1 MKEIRST
8 GAIAPVTPVSGRKLT
23 PCRCIRQLRLF
34 SISNWEAMKR
44 SATLPGLGPDI
55 SALDLLH
62 EGPLLLNVQS
72 SCHEEKRLKKAAFAL
87 LAANGL
93 YDKFYEYLHDK
104 NTNKGETLGKRLEM
118 FNSKIGK

>member
-1 MKEIRST
+1 
-8 GAIAPVTPVSGRKLT
+8 
-23 PCRCIRQLRLF
+23 
-34 SISNWEAMKR
+34 MKR

-55 SALDLLH
+55 SALDLLD
-62 EGPLLLNVQS
+62 EVARRFNVVS